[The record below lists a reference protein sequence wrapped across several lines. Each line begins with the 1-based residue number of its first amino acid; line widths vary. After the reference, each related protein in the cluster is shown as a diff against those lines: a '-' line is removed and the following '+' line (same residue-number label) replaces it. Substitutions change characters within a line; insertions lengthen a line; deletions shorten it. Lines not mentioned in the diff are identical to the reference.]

1 MYTSLG
7 KKIKTEETEIKEHKF
22 SLYFIYNL
30 DIHLKH
36 PKLLSGM
43 RWSLGVKSLIILNPE
58 NACKIPQSHLRLFGD
73 NWKPIC
79 ATAYTNHTFKSSKS
93 KW

>member
-1 MYTSLG
+1 
-7 KKIKTEETEIKEHKF
+7 
-22 SLYFIYNL
+22 
-30 DIHLKH
+30 
-36 PKLLSGM
+36 M
-43 RWSLGVKSLIILNPE
+43 RWSLGVKSLINLNPE
-58 NACKIPQSHLRLFGD
+58 NACKIPQSHLSLFGD